1 MKKIITDIKWEILC
15 FKRKIK
21 NLIRWFPIIW
31 KDRDYGDYY
40 ILKILKFKLSNQA
53 EYISKSYGHTR
64 AQYDA
69 SRMRLCV
76 RLIEKIQSEYYQ
88 LEYMNYFKDR
98 FEFRDSVNHP
108 NCKELHI
115 TNISNNFEEY
125 VVKHYSTYKK
135 VIKEH
140 YCKDSKSTALKMS
153 YEVHQK
159 AKRILFEL
167 LNIHLES
174 WWD

>member
-1 MKKIITDIKWEILC
+1 M
-15 FKRKIK
+15 
-21 NLIRWFPIIW
+21 
-31 KDRDYGDYY
+31 
-40 ILKILKFKLSNQA
+40 
-53 EYISKSYGHTR
+53 H
-64 AQYDA
+64 
-69 SRMRLCV
+69 
-76 RLIEKIQSEYYQ
+76 
-88 LEYMNYFKDR
+88 YFKDK
-98 FEFRDSVNHP
+98 FEFIDSVNHP

-125 VVKHYSTYKK
+125 VVKHYSTYKR

-140 YCKDSKSTALKMS
+140 HCKDSKSTALKMS